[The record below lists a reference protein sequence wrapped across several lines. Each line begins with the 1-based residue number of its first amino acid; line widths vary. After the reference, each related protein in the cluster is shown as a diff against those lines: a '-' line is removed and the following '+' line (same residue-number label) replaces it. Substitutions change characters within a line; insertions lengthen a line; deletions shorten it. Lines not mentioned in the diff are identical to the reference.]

1 MPNLEIIEGTAR
13 AVQLQE
19 TLPCCQLGS
28 AGETSPETSRKQTR
42 DNYGNEHSEAG
53 SSRLDVYL
61 ATDRT
66 PNFGSCLISIDFQ
79 VLHQNDP
86 KCKL

>member
-1 MPNLEIIEGTAR
+1 MLNLEIIEGTAR

-28 AGETSPETSRKQTR
+28 AGETSPAWKQTR
-42 DNYGNEHSEAG
+42 DNYGNEHNEAG
-53 SSRLDVYL
+53 SSRLDVCP
-61 ATDRT
+61 ATHTT
-66 PNFGSCLISIDFQ
+66 PNFGSCLISS
-79 VLHQNDP
+79 LHQNDS